1 MRDSLLP
8 LRLHRQLQQ
17 KTKMHICDKLFLN
30 LCTLRTNIDIPYV
43 TGIFELSQ
51 LLKQPSLE
59 LDTYKINLR
68 KRNKREEEN
77 VKEKSG
83 RGQKEKISYEE

>member
-59 LDTYKINLR
+59 LDTYKIKLRERKKERGR
-68 KRNKREEEN
+68 KRER
-77 VKEKSG
+77 KE
-83 RGQKEKISYEE
+83 R